1 MEGTDIDM
9 DSKFYEPEVLK
20 QLQGEILSILD
31 DFIRI
36 CEDYHLEYF
45 GIAGTGIGA
54 LRHKG
59 FIPWDDDIDIAM
71 PRRDFERLLRIVEK
85 KMSDRYLV
93 LNAERYPNYP
103 LMTTRLVKK
112 GTVFV
117 EEVMKD
123 VDCPFG
129 IFLDLYVL
137 DNVADNPVLYQ
148 IQSWT
153 AWFWSKL
160 MILRAIP
167 RPTLQQRG
175 IKAKLIWAVCGMAY
189 KAMKLLHI
197 SPQWLRMRCERVCR
211 KYNKYRTR
219 RMAFLPDTSPY
230 WNVVDRTRCY
240 PLRKLEFEGRRMNF
254 PGNIEE
260 MLTKMYGDFM
270 QLPPVEKRKTHT
282 PSRLE
287 FSKEE
292 IL

>member
-1 MEGTDIDM
+1 
-9 DSKFYEPEVLK
+9 
-20 QLQGEILSILD
+20 
-31 DFIRI
+31 
-36 CEDYHLEYF
+36 
-45 GIAGTGIGA
+45 
-54 LRHKG
+54 
-59 FIPWDDDIDIAM
+59 
-71 PRRDFERLLRIVEK
+71 
-85 KMSDRYLV
+85 MSDRYLV

-175 IKAKLIWAVCGMAY
+175 IKAKLIWAVCGMVY
-189 KAMKLLHI
+189 KAIKLLHI
-197 SPQWLRMRCERVCR
+197 SPQWLRIRCERVCR

-230 WNVVDRTRCY
+230 WNVVDRARCY

>member
-1 MEGTDIDM
+1 MEG
-9 DSKFYEPEVLK
+9 KFYEPEVLHR
-20 QLQGEILSILD
+20 LQEEILSILD

-54 LRHKG
+54 IRHHG

-71 PRRDFERLLRIVEK
+71 PRKDFEKLIKIVEK
-85 KMSDRYLV
+85 KMSDRYLI
-93 LNAERYPNYP
+93 LNAKNDPNYP
-103 LMTTRLVKK
+103 LMTTRLVKR

-148 IQSWT
+148 LQSWT

-160 MILRAIP
+160 MILRSIP

-175 IKAKLIWAVCGMAY
+175 LKAKLIWTVCGLVHNG
-189 KAMKLLHI
+189 MKLFHI
-197 SPQWLRMRCERVCR
+197 SPAWLRDCCEAECR
-211 KYNKYRTR
+211 RYNKKKTN

-230 WNVVDRTRCY
+230 WNVVDKRY
-240 PLRKLEFEGRRMNF
+240 YHPLKQLEFEGRRMNF
-254 PGNIEE
+254 PGNLEE
-260 MLTKMYGDFM
+260 MLTKMYGDYM
-270 QLPPVEKRKTHT
+270 QLPPEDKRKTHY
-282 PSRLE
+282 PYRLE
-287 FSKEE
+287 FEQEE
-292 IL
+292 

>member
-1 MEGTDIDM
+1 
-9 DSKFYEPEVLK
+9 
-20 QLQGEILSILD
+20 
-31 DFIRI
+31 
-36 CEDYHLEYF
+36 
-45 GIAGTGIGA
+45 
-54 LRHKG
+54 
-59 FIPWDDDIDIAM
+59 
-71 PRRDFERLLRIVEK
+71 
-85 KMSDRYLV
+85 
-93 LNAERYPNYP
+93 
-103 LMTTRLVKK
+103 
-112 GTVFV
+112 
-117 EEVMKD
+117 
-123 VDCPFG
+123 
-129 IFLDLYVL
+129 
-137 DNVADNPVLYQ
+137 
-148 IQSWT
+148 
-153 AWFWSKL
+153 

-175 IKAKLIWAVCGMAY
+175 IKAKLIWSVCGMVY

-260 MLTKMYGDFM
+260 MLTNMYGDFM